1 MLNGIKILIL
11 CVCALCI
18 IIIMMGIFCFASFR
32 IPSNSMEPTLISGDC
47 ILVNKMIKGA
57 RLFNIFAAFNKE
69 DIAINRVIGYGS
81 FKRNDVL
88 VFNFPYSEGKWD
100 SIQFDIHKYYI
111 KRCIALPG
119 DTLEIRRGVYRIKG
133 CQETLGNRLAQIQ
146 ISLLPDSLFPQEVLR
161 AYPQSEK
168 LNWTIKEMGPIPIP
182 AKGQL
187 VELNDT
193 TVSLYQQLINW
204 EQRSKL
210 LLKKNAVYM
219 DDSIVKWYRF
229 QENYYFVAGDN
240 VSNSQDS
247 RYWGLLPESYIVGKA
262 IVIWKSNEESGKVRW
277 NRILSEIE

>member
-1 MLNGIKILIL
+1 
-11 CVCALCI
+11 
-18 IIIMMGIFCFASFR
+18 
-32 IPSNSMEPTLISGDC
+32 MEPTLISGDC

-57 RLFNIFAAFNKE
+57 RFFNIFAAFNKE
-69 DIAINRVIGYGS
+69 DIAINRVMGYGS

-100 SIQFDIHKYYI
+100 SIQFDIYKYYI

-119 DTLEIRRGVYRIKG
+119 DTLEIRRGVYKIKG
-133 CQETLGNRLAQIQ
+133 CQEILGNQLAQIQ
-146 ISLLPDSLFPQEVLR
+146 NSLLPDSLFPQVILR
-161 AYPQSEK
+161 AYPQSGK
-168 LNWTIKEMGPIPIP
+168 INWTIKEMGPIPIP

-193 TVSLYQQLINW
+193 TVSLYQQLIKW

-210 LLKKNAVYM
+210 ILKKGTVYM
-219 DDSIVKWYRF
+219 NDSIVKRYRF

-262 IVIWKSNEESGKVRW
+262 VMIWKSNNELGKVRW
-277 NRILSEIE
+277 SRVLSRIE

>member
-1 MLNGIKILIL
+1 
-11 CVCALCI
+11 
-18 IIIMMGIFCFASFR
+18 
-32 IPSNSMEPTLISGDC
+32 
-47 ILVNKMIKGA
+47 
-57 RLFNIFAAFNKE
+57 
-69 DIAINRVIGYGS
+69 
-81 FKRNDVL
+81 
-88 VFNFPYSEGKWD
+88 
-100 SIQFDIHKYYI
+100 
-111 KRCIALPG
+111 
-119 DTLEIRRGVYRIKG
+119 
-133 CQETLGNRLAQIQ
+133 
-146 ISLLPDSLFPQEVLR
+146 
-161 AYPQSEK
+161 
-168 LNWTIKEMGPIPIP
+168 MGPIPIP